1 MGGAASSAATARAN
15 APARTESFVPGDQ
28 ATLTGL
34 RSSHGSA
41 LNGQTVE
48 VQSCVGRD
56 GRHEVYVES
65 TGKVFAAK
73 AENLARPAPTAEAA
87 HGCQLH
93 REVHGQR
100 PTNNPDA
107 MLSRL
112 LRRGVDEQPSRIAA
126 TLVSYLGLRSSRS
139 EKTNHSRRRGH
150 CGRGKKRQARAGAAA
165 R

>member
-1 MGGAASSAATARAN
+1 
-15 APARTESFVPGDQ
+15 
-28 ATLTGL
+28 
-34 RSSHGSA
+34 
-41 LNGQTVE
+41 
-48 VQSCVGRD
+48 
-56 GRHEVYVES
+56 VYVES